1 MTVCE
6 VVAADIFVATVF
18 IKVVAV
24 AVSAILANIAS
35 ASRSTHTHYNKENI
49 VTSQHKEKKLTDHY
63 GTYQT
68 LDRQYKIKKQ
78 RDGDIFP
85 ANFFSSYYGT
95 TTSNQLVG
103 VG

>member
-49 VTSQHKEKKLTDHY
+49 VTSQHKEKKTHRSLWNISDTRS
-63 GTYQT
+63 T
-68 LDRQYKIKKQ
+68 I
-78 RDGDIFP
+78 
-85 ANFFSSYYGT
+85 
-95 TTSNQLVG
+95 
-103 VG
+103 